1 MTKRRKPKSHLWLF
15 FSFVSTAA
23 IIVSFSAA
31 ALVWMILYNMGKISF
46 SPETIK
52 LPLWFIIAAG
62 IFTGFALSVM
72 IGKLFIHP
80 VQELRQALF
89 KISKG
94 DFAVRLNTKSP
105 LKEIS
110 QMNESFN
117 SMTKELENIET
128 LRNDFVANVSHE
140 IKTPISAISG
150 YASLLS
156 SPALTEEKRKN
167 YTEIIEQN
175 AQRLSTLTGELL
187 LLSRLDNQCEPLSDS
202 RFRLDEMIRNQI
214 LLLEG
219 KWSAKN
225 ILWEPELE
233 PISFNGKENLLCRM
247 WTNILDNAIKASA
260 VGGTIRVS
268 LTKQDNGV
276 RVTVRDFGKGMSGE
290 TQKHIFDKF
299 YQGDRSRG
307 SEGNGLGLCIVK
319 KICELHHGEI
329 SVVSRLDEG
338 SSFNVFLPF
347 MDI

>member
-1 MTKRRKPKSHLWLF
+1 MIKKRKQKSRLWLF
-15 FSFVSTAA
+15 FTLVSTAV
-23 IIVSFSAA
+23 IVASFSIAG
-31 ALVWMILYNMGKISF
+31 LVWLLLYNAGSINIP
-46 SPETIK
+46 PETVN
-52 LPLWFIIAAG
+52 LPLWFILAAG
-62 IFTGFALSVM
+62 ALTGFAMAVL

-94 DFAVRLNTKSP
+94 DFTVKLSKKAS

-156 SPALTEEKRKN
+156 SPSITEEKKKA
-167 YTEIIEQN
+167 YVETIQQN
-175 AQRLSTLTGELL
+175 AQRLSTLTQELL
-187 LLSRLDNQCEPLSDS
+187 LLSKLDNQCEPLSDS
-202 RFRLDEMIRNQI
+202 LFRLDEMIRNQI

-225 ILWEPELE
+225 ISWDPELPAVE
-233 PISFNGKENLLCRM
+233 FSGKENLLCRM
-247 WTNILDNAIKASA
+247 WSNILDNAIKASYS
-260 VGGTIRVS
+260 GGTVEVTLVKNEDGVS
-268 LTKQDNGV
+268 VSITDH
-276 RVTVRDFGKGMSGE
+276 GKGMTEE
-290 TQKHIFDKF
+290 TLKHIFDKF
-299 YQGDRSRG
+299 YQGDTSRR

-319 KICELHHGEI
+319 KICELHRGEI
-329 SVVSRLDEG
+329 TVFSEPEEG
-338 SSFNVFLPF
+338 TTFKVTLPF
-347 MDI
+347 IE